1 MLNYNNK
8 EMANIIYTNYFDHI
22 NLFNKL
28 KKEGRIVNTPYQNT
42 VSENSFCFNVGMK
55 PSNSDEYKER
65 LLQTI
70 KDVFGITKDSFD
82 GKFYKAI
89 EGAGQEW
96 KTLNVFHSS
105 SLLALLCFY
114 DVSEQNPLSIN
125 IEGVKCKFTS
135 SEFEVSN
142 IIGRDK
148 RGKDYSSHIDVKLT
162 GTCGEKCVSLYLESK
177 FSEYVNQRENTS
189 FSYTEDYNSIYTKL
203 QGKIKDLDIN
213 IGCDKITLVQ
223 TNSKRPVQYWEG
235 FKQMVSHYLGMK
247 NCKDQSDL
255 IYLGEIVYDFRPFKD
270 MQNDFYEDYREIY
283 KQLVDTLEDIETEP
297 QKFKVGKNLLT
308 YQGVFE
314 SFNLDERVRELYN
327 L

>member
-1 MLNYNNK
+1 
-8 EMANIIYTNYFDHI
+8 MANIIYTNYFDHI

-55 PSNSDEYKER
+55 PSNSDEYKKS

-125 IEGVKCKFTS
+125 IEGEKCKFTS

-177 FSEYVNQRENTS
+177 FSEYVNQRGNTS

-203 QGKIKDLDIN
+203 QGKIEDLDIN

-223 TNSKRPVQYWEG
+223 TNSKRPAQYWEG

-283 KQLVDTLEDIETEP
+283 KQLVDALEDIETEP